1 MLSDNINIKTN
12 TMQLIYYLSDITQ
25 KCKGRVPF
33 KNHSE
38 DEDKIY
44 V

>member
-1 MLSDNINIKTN
+1 MLSGNININTN
-12 TMQLIYYLSDITQ
+12 TMQLIYYLSGITQ

-33 KNHSE
+33 KNYSE
-38 DEDKIY
+38 DEEKIY